1 MHEETQVHSGA
12 ASVPP
17 PNLVATVIENVH
29 ERRLTA
35 ASEVVGGLLDSLAS
49 EDDRLWPHRRW
60 PPMRLDNGLT
70 PGSRGGH
77 GPVRYE
83 VARYEPGRLA
93 AFAFTPDFGIVG
105 EHRCEVVDG
114 PDGAVLLRHTLEGR
128 PTGWMR
134 LGWPLAIRWLHDALI
149 EDAFDRAE
157 AQVSG
162 ERWIPSSLP
171 SHVRLLRWMVSRKA
185 TRAPRRAPA

>member
-1 MHEETQVHSGA
+1 
-12 ASVPP
+12 
-17 PNLVATVIENVH
+17 VIESIH

-35 ASEVVGGLLDSLAS
+35 SPEVVGELLDSLAS
-49 EDDRLWPHRRW
+49 ENDRLWPHRRW
-60 PPMRLDNGLT
+60 PAMRLDKGLA

-93 AFAFTPDFGIVG
+93 AFAFTSDFGIAG
-105 EHRCEVVDG
+105 EHRCEVIDG
-114 PDGAVLLRHTLEGR
+114 PAGTTLLRHTLEGR

-134 LGWPLAIRWLHDALI
+134 LGWPLAFRWLHDALI

-157 AQVSG
+157 AQVKG
-162 ERWIPSSLP
+162 ERWTPASLP
-171 SHVRLLRWMVSRKA
+171 SHVRLLRWILTRKA
-185 TRAPRRAPA
+185 APAPHHAQA